1 MQTIPALS
9 VAVVPVQNDS
19 WPELVRRYF
28 ALAATAAMVKSTEAS
43 GGLDTALGA
52 LVGATPLSLL
62 GPFAVLQSLTAGAH
76 TGEPGDAGAARL
88 PLVSPSPA
96 SATMLW
102 GPNDCAEALH
112 DKQCNCVVV
121 VRPMWRSQAELQQI
135 RAGKVPSGMSP
146 RER

>member
-1 MQTIPALS
+1 MVHNILS
-9 VAVVPVQNDS
+9 AVGLPVQNDS

-76 TGEPGDAGAARL
+76 TGEPSDAGAARL
-88 PLVSPSPA
+88 PLVRLLLCTVHVTLHQ
-96 SATMLW
+96 ATQLA
-102 GPNDCAEALH
+102 GAET
-112 DKQCNCVVV
+112 
-121 VRPMWRSQAELQQI
+121 
-135 RAGKVPSGMSP
+135 SGTMCCSLTP
-146 RER
+146 RM

>member
-1 MQTIPALS
+1 MVHSCVS
-9 VAVVPVQNDS
+9 VVDLPVQNDS

-76 TGEPGDAGAARL
+76 TGEPCDAGAARL
-88 PLVSPSPA
+88 PLVRLLLLNTARYTSPGTLQFMCCIINHPCCGHVVFA
-96 SATMLW
+96 S
-102 GPNDCAEALH
+102 CS
-112 DKQCNCVVV
+112 VVQTKAAFFLCL
-121 VRPMWRSQAELQQI
+121 S
-135 RAGKVPSGMSP
+135 
-146 RER
+146 

>member
-1 MQTIPALS
+1 MHYNERRLS
-9 VAVVPVQNDS
+9 VRRLLPGQGDS

-76 TGEPGDAGAARL
+76 TGEPTDAGAARL
-88 PLVSPSPA
+88 PLVR
-96 SATMLW
+96 
-102 GPNDCAEALH
+102 PNH
-112 DKQCNCVVV
+112 QHYTNGIK
-121 VRPMWRSQAELQQI
+121 
-135 RAGKVPSGMSP
+135 
-146 RER
+146 